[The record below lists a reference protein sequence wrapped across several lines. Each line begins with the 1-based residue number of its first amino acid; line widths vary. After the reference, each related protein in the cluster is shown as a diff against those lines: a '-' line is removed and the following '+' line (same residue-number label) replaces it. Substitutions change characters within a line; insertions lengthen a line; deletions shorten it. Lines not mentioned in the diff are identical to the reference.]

1 MSNNY
6 MDKKIDNALD
16 TIQQELKGFTR
27 QEIEIDKLEEE
38 KREYTKDRH
47 LIAIEIIKD
56 AKLIITLE
64 DENIRLKNKIEE
76 LQQLLLEYKY
86 TKSL

>member
-1 MSNNY
+1 